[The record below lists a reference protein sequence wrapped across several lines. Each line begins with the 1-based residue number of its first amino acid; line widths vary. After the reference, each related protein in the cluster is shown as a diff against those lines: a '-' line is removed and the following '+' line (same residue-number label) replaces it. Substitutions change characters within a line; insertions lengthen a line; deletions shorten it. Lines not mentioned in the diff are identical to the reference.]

1 MNDASN
7 KYANFSHDELVAEIN
22 RLKKHKKYGLVWEH
36 KTEKVIEDFETQ
48 QPYLEEVTDK
58 RIEDAPG
65 EPTNLIIEG
74 DNFEALSILNYT
86 HAGKVD
92 VIYIDPPYNTGNKD
106 FIYNDNYVDSEDEF
120 RHSKWLSFME
130 PRLRL
135 ARDLL
140 KDDGVLLISIND
152 IEHASLIMLCDE
164 LFGKDSFVC
173 DFIWAKNS
181 GNNNSIA
188 VSQKTEYIVTYVK
201 IMDAINSNY
210 FSQAKRS
217 FNQIKKIIEECKE
230 KKLSTSRTQDL
241 LRELYKNDS
250 SISGGT
256 KQYKYVDDNY
266 EVFRVSDL
274 GNPSS
279 TAWNNPEYTYNLIN
293 PKTGSICTRPKRGW
307 LYKKKDMDEKI
318 LNNLIYFD
326 SKVPGLKR
334 YLNAVETENLSSLII
349 NNDLG
354 NRDLEKVFN
363 KNEVFPHPKPVSL
376 IKDFMRSYP
385 KNDSV
390 VLDFF
395 AGSGT
400 TGQAVLELNKEDG
413 GHRQF
418 ILCTNNGDKGLDSTK
433 IAEEITY
440 PRIKTIITGV
450 RQDGSKYS
458 DGIPANLRYYKINHR
473 EKKPSIDAN
482 RQDIVTYMENIIQ
495 VKENAYKQLEVN
507 EDFSIYES
515 NEKYVGLVFEPF
527 SLEEVIANLKERNG
541 EKRPVKL
548 YVFSYSRDAF
558 EDDYGADF
566 EIEFVAMPEGLLKT
580 YAHIVEEQKKE
591 DL

>member
-1 MNDASN
+1 MNDTSD

-22 RLKKHKKYGLVWEH
+22 CLKKHKKYGLVWEH

-106 FIYNDNYVDSEDEF
+106 FIYNDYYVDSEDEF

-135 ARDLL
+135 ARILL

-164 LFGKDSFVC
+164 IFGKESFVC

-201 IMDAINSNY
+201 IKDAINNSY
-210 FSQAKRS
+210 FSQTKGS

-230 KKLSTSRTQDL
+230 KKLSTSRTQEL
-241 LRELYKNDS
+241 LRELYKNDPN
-250 SISGGT
+250 ISGGT

-318 LNNLIYFD
+318 RNNLIYFD

-385 KNDSV
+385 KHDSV

-418 ILCTNNGDKGLDSTK
+418 ILCTNNGDKGPDSVK
-433 IAEEITY
+433 IAEDITY
-440 PRIKTIITGV
+440 PRIKTVITGQ

-482 RQDIVTYMENIIQ
+482 RQDMVAYMEDIIQ

-507 EDFSIYES
+507 EDFAIYES

-527 SLEEVIANLKERNG
+527 SLEEAIADLKERNV
-541 EKRPVKL
+541 EKRPAKL

>member
-1 MNDASN
+1 MNDTSD

-22 RLKKHKKYGLVWEH
+22 CLKKHKKYGLVWEH

-106 FIYNDNYVDSEDEF
+106 FIYNDYYVDSEDEF

-135 ARDLL
+135 ARILL

-164 LFGKDSFVC
+164 IFGKESFVC

-201 IMDAINSNY
+201 IKDAINNSY
-210 FSQAKRS
+210 FSQTKGS

-230 KKLSTSRTQDL
+230 KKLSTSRTQEL
-241 LRELYKNDS
+241 LRELYKNDPN
-250 SISGGT
+250 ISGGT

-318 LNNLIYFD
+318 RNNLIYFD

-385 KNDSV
+385 KHDSV
-390 VLDFF
+390 ILDFF

-418 ILCTNNGDKGLDSTK
+418 ILCTNNGDKGPDSVK
-433 IAEEITY
+433 IAEDITY
-440 PRIKTIITGV
+440 PRIKTVITGQ

-482 RQDIVTYMENIIQ
+482 RQDMVAYMEDIIQ

-507 EDFSIYES
+507 EDFAIYES

-527 SLEEVIANLKERNG
+527 SLEEAIADLKERNV
-541 EKRPVKL
+541 EKRPAKL

>member
-1 MNDASN
+1 MNDTSD

-106 FIYNDNYVDSEDEF
+106 FIYNDYYVDSEDEF

-135 ARDLL
+135 ARILL

-164 LFGKDSFVC
+164 IFGKESFVC

-201 IMDAINSNY
+201 IKDAINNSY
-210 FSQAKRS
+210 FSQTKGS

-230 KKLSTSRTQDL
+230 KKLSTSRTQEL
-241 LRELYKNDS
+241 LRELYKNDPN
-250 SISGGT
+250 ISGGT

-318 LNNLIYFD
+318 RNNLIYFD

-385 KNDSV
+385 KHDSV
-390 VLDFF
+390 ILDFF

-418 ILCTNNGDKGLDSTK
+418 ILCTNNGDKGPDSVK
-433 IAEEITY
+433 IAEDITY
-440 PRIKTIITGV
+440 PRIKTVITGQ

-482 RQDIVTYMENIIQ
+482 RQDMVAYMEDIIQ

-507 EDFSIYES
+507 EDFAIYES

-527 SLEEVIANLKERNG
+527 SLEEAIADLKERNV
-541 EKRPVKL
+541 EKRPAKL

>member
-1 MNDASN
+1 MNDTSD

-36 KTEKVIEDFETQ
+36 KSEKVIEDFETQ

-106 FIYNDNYVDSEDEF
+106 FIYNDYYVDSEDEF

-135 ARDLL
+135 ARILL

-164 LFGKDSFVC
+164 IFGKESFVC

-201 IMDAINSNY
+201 IKDAINNSY
-210 FSQAKRS
+210 FSQTKGS

-230 KKLSTSRTQDL
+230 KKLSTSRTQEL
-241 LRELYKNDS
+241 LRELYKNDPN
-250 SISGGT
+250 ISGGT

-293 PKTGSICTRPKRGW
+293 PK
-307 LYKKKDMDEKI
+307 
-318 LNNLIYFD
+318 
-326 SKVPGLKR
+326 V
-334 YLNAVETENLSSLII
+334 
-349 NNDLG
+349 
-354 NRDLEKVFN
+354 
-363 KNEVFPHPKPVSL
+363 
-376 IKDFMRSYP
+376 
-385 KNDSV
+385 
-390 VLDFF
+390 
-395 AGSGT
+395 
-400 TGQAVLELNKEDG
+400 
-413 GHRQF
+413 
-418 ILCTNNGDKGLDSTK
+418 
-433 IAEEITY
+433 
-440 PRIKTIITGV
+440 
-450 RQDGSKYS
+450 
-458 DGIPANLRYYKINHR
+458 IP
-473 EKKPSIDAN
+473 
-482 RQDIVTYMENIIQ
+482 DI
-495 VKENAYKQLEVN
+495 
-507 EDFSIYES
+507 
-515 NEKYVGLVFEPF
+515 P
-527 SLEEVIANLKERNG
+527 
-541 EKRPVKL
+541 
-548 YVFSYSRDAF
+548 
-558 EDDYGADF
+558 
-566 EIEFVAMPEGLLKT
+566 
-580 YAHIVEEQKKE
+580 
-591 DL
+591 

>member
-1 MNDASN
+1 MNDTSD

-36 KTEKVIEDFETQ
+36 KTEKVIGDFETQ
-48 QPYLEEVTDK
+48 QPYLEEVTNK

-130 PRLRL
+130 PRLKL
-135 ARDLL
+135 AKNLL
-140 KDDGVLLISIND
+140 KEDGVIFISIDDNEMPNLRCLCDKTFGEENFISNSIWASNKSVLKQSNYIRKDHEYVLVYGKCKYLTKSFRRFQNAMVFKNIDNDPKGAWFSSNAAKPGNSNMFKVRLPNGNEVERNWKFTEEEYRSGKVDLYFKGNNVPRLKIYESDYDLNTKIASSILETDATTSTGAND
-152 IEHASLIMLCDE
+152 I
-164 LFGKDSFVC
+164 G
-173 DFIWAKNS
+173 
-181 GNNNSIA
+181 
-188 VSQKTEYIVTYVK
+188 
-201 IMDAINSNY
+201 
-210 FSQAKRS
+210 R
-217 FNQIKKIIEECKE
+217 
-230 KKLSTSRTQDL
+230 
-241 LRELYKNDS
+241 
-250 SISGGT
+250 
-256 KQYKYVDDNY
+256 
-266 EVFRVSDL
+266 
-274 GNPSS
+274 
-279 TAWNNPEYTYNLIN
+279 
-293 PKTGSICTRPKRGW
+293 
-307 LYKKKDMDEKI
+307 
-318 LNNLIYFD
+318 
-326 SKVPGLKR
+326 
-334 YLNAVETENLSSLII
+334 
-349 NNDLG
+349 
-354 NRDLEKVFN
+354 VFN
-363 KNEVFPHPKPVSL
+363 DKPFDFPKPVNL
-376 IKDFMRSYP
+376 IKYLISMIDD
-385 KNDSV
+385 NEVV

-418 ILCTNNGDKGLDSTK
+418 ILCTNNGDKGPDSTK

-440 PRIKTIITGV
+440 PRIKTVITGE

-507 EDFSIYES
+507 EDFAIYES
-515 NEKYVGLVFEPF
+515 SEKYVGLVFEPF
-527 SLEEVIANLKERNG
+527 SLEEVIANLKELNS

-558 EDDYGADF
+558 EDDYDTDF